1 MLNPLSRKT
10 RVIWQRLDC
19 LKFNPVWVIVPP
31 AVRASENGVDLC
43 GGFPFHPLSY
53 LLDSRNSEGQTADN
67 ESDEGMSELPKSR
80 YDVAPQ

>member
-1 MLNPLSRKT
+1 MLNPLPRKT

-19 LKFNPVWVIVPP
+19 LKFNPVWVIVLP
-31 AVRASENGVDLC
+31 AVRASGNGVDLC

-53 LLDSRNSEGQTADN
+53 LLGRRNSEGQTADS

-80 YDVAPQ
+80 SDVAPQ